1 MPTLAQ
7 PAQKPEDTRKNSL
20 RLREASRRLAERSQ
34 SGQTIHLRLVEDSV
48 EVEVSADAGRVL
60 AEVLLQ
66 IAEGNIAGAASLK
79 AEMTTQE
86 AADFLYVSRPYLIG
100 LLDTGQ
106 IPSRKVGTH
115 RRVLREDITAYKAGV
130 DDARLATLQELAAQA
145 QELGMGY

>member
-1 MPTLAQ
+1 MPALA
-7 PAQKPEDTRKNSL
+7 KPVQELEDTDNSL
-20 RLREASRRLAERSQ
+20 QFEEASRRLKERSEN
-34 SGQTIHLRLVEDSV
+34 GQPAHLRLVEIGV
-48 EVEVSADAGRVL
+48 EVELSADAGRTL
-60 AEVLLQ
+60 AEVFLQ
-66 IAEGNIAGAASLK
+66 MATGNAVAVTLVK

-86 AADFLYVSRPYLIG
+86 AADLLYVSRPYLVS

-115 RRVLREDITAYKAGV
+115 RRVLREDVAAYKAQI